1 MNGRNTMRTAALTLI
16 AAMLAGCSFAPTYER
31 PAAPIPGSW
40 SAASSASAAS
50 MQSLH
55 WKDFVIDERLRSRI
69 ETALANNRDLRQTL
83 LNVQTA
89 RAAYR
94 VQRADQLPGLEAQ
107 AGGAPRARFCNLHVM

>member
-31 PAAPIPGSW
+31 PAAPIPGTW

-94 VQRADQLPGLEAQ
+94 GAACGPTARSGSRPAATASACLPT
-107 AGGAPRARFCNLHVM
+107 